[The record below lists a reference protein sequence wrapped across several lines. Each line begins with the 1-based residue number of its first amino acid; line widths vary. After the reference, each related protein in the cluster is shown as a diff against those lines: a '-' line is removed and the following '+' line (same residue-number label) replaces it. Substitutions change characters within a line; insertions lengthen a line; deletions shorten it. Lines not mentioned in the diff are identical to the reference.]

1 MVVSFESS
9 TSENEIAVAVEIL
22 NNRSKHVGADAP
34 GKLYKYFNVY
44 VGTSGFGKKV
54 SKGVVAY
61 GVNNSW
67 LEKNGLAP
75 EDIRLYKWQGSWVEK
90 ETQIVERRT
99 NQTYYASLV
108 GNFSSFAIIGI
119 KKPEVISVSPLMND
133 TNESNVTQLANSG
146 SNLTVSLSLILL
158 MLAIVGIVSGYYYFK
173 KK

>member
-1 MVVSFESS
+1 M
-9 TSENEIAVAVEIL
+9 
-22 NNRSKHVGADAP
+22 
-34 GKLYKYFNVY
+34 
-44 VGTSGFGKKV
+44 SGFGKKV

-75 EDIRLYKWQGSWVEK
+75 EDIHLYKWQGSWVEK

-99 NQTYYASLV
+99 NQTYYASSV
-108 GNFSSFAIIGI
+108 GNFSSFAIIGL

-133 TNESNVTQLANSG
+133 TSNESNTTRLANSG
-146 SNLTVSLSLILL
+146 SNLTVNLSLVLL
-158 MLAIVGIVSGYYYFK
+158 MLAIVGIASGYYYFK